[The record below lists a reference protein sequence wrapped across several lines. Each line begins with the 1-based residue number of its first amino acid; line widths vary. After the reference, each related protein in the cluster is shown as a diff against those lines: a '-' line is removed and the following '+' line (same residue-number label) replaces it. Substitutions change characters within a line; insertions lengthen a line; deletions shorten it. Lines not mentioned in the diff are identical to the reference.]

1 MRGGAAYS
9 DYSDGYAGTSRI
21 ETEDYGTAPSDY
33 LNDPYAATRA
43 PEYDPEAASAPA
55 YTKKS
60 TGEER
65 FADYYAEEKA
75 LRFSEF
81 PQAVKVAFIAIVIA
95 LLGAIAFEG
104 FQLFRGPTASESA
117 TQQKR
122 GRQPVHGHQRP
133 QGRPQRRRRRV
144 TDAEN

>member
-1 MRGGAAYS
+1 MRAVRHIPIIPMAI
-9 DYSDGYAGTSRI
+9 AGTSRI

-55 YTKKS
+55 YTKS

-81 PQAVKVAFIAIVIA
+81 PQAVK
-95 LLGAIAFEG
+95 IAFLAHLSIACSAFHCEV
-104 FQLFRGPTASESA
+104 PTPAES
-117 TQQKR
+117 
-122 GRQPVHGHQRP
+122 
-133 QGRPQRRRRRV
+133 
-144 TDAEN
+144 